1 MGRLHKAVR
10 VIWPRF
16 RVHTMLDLQLS
27 GVPPRDP
34 GVKLSKHFSSSA
46 WHANWKN
53 GKHLCST
60 IRRLPINKIVCCM
73 SSWMTC
79 VNVLWR
85 KATRPSHAH
94 KKDTDTSV
102 SSGGRDRILPLLDQI
117 FERYGR
123 LRTGEC
129 TSASLEL
136 ISWFA

>member
-1 MGRLHKAVR
+1 MMSSIIFSILQLQTNFENAGPRANKTWMGRLHKAVR

-16 RVHTMLDLQLS
+16 RMHTVPDLQLS
-27 GVPPRDP
+27 GDPPRDP
-34 GVKLSKHFSSSA
+34 GVKLAKHFSSSA

-85 KATRPSHAH
+85 KATRSSH
-94 KKDTDTSV
+94 
-102 SSGGRDRILPLLDQI
+102 GPL
-117 FERYGR
+117 ERHRYFGF
-123 LRTGEC
+123 LR
-129 TSASLEL
+129 
-136 ISWFA
+136 W